1 MTFYLYDRL
10 ISLKNIDILKDW
22 HFEDC
27 KTTLWTGEIP
37 MPTFTSYL
45 TDKSIIISKE
55 VSQYI
60 DSQIQLE
67 STKEGQQLKLARHM
81 SEIDSY
87 IQKMEANTFLNPEY
101 DFFIKDLSKIKLD
114 ILAQY
119 AHLKE
124 EPAISKI
131 PIQNKIQ
138 WVGNIN
144 LLTTLFYD
152 LLNGQEKGIG
162 KNKITTPPLIKCQ
175 KKDIERLL
183 AENFIDV
190 NAKPLKESTISD
202 YLNKSEAKSSSKL
215 HSGSRIELPEK

>member
-10 ISLKNIDILKDW
+10 INIRSLDFLKDW
-22 HFEDC
+22 HFEECTAYVGQD
-27 KTTLWTGEIP
+27 EIP
-37 MPTFTSYL
+37 IPTFTTFLHELSFNKAL
-45 TDKSIIISKE
+45 NI
-55 VSQYI
+55 SQYI

-87 IQKMEANTFLNPEY
+87 IQKMETNTFLNPEY

-215 HSGSRIELPEK
+215 QSGSRIELPEK